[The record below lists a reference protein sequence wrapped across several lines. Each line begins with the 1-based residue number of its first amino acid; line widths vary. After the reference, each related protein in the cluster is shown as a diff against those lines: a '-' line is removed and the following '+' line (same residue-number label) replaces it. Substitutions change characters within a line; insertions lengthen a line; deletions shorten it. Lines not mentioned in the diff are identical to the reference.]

1 VSLEAIIIG
10 AGPSGMATAACLERE
25 KIRYALIDKSTAVG
39 ASWRGH
45 YERLHLHTVK
55 ELSHLPYASFPR
67 EYPRYVARAQFV
79 EYLESYARQFN
90 LRPELGQEV
99 RSARREE
106 DQWIVETDR
115 RTYTAKRLIV
125 ATGYSRKPKMPTWPG
140 QERFRGELIHS
151 SRYRSGSDYKDK
163 RALVVGMGNSGAEIA
178 LDLVEQGAIEP
189 AISVRSPTHVVPR
202 DLYGIPAQWTGLML
216 SKLPRK
222 VADAIGVRA
231 AEQYFGDLSRY
242 GIHRPRL
249 GPISQVVEKGRIP
262 VIDVGTID
270 AIKSNKLSVYPGI
283 ECFEEETV
291 VFTDGKRR
299 LFDLVVLAT
308 GYEAALDDFLA
319 CAKEVTD
326 DRGYPKV
333 HGAESAVP
341 GLYFLGF
348 RNPPTG
354 QLRDINLEARAITA
368 HIQSTMDPGGG

>member
-1 VSLEAIIIG
+1 MTLDAIIIG
-10 AGPSGMATAACLERE
+10 AGPSGLATAACFERE
-25 KIRYALIDKSTAVG
+25 KIRYALIDRSTAIG
-39 ASWRGH
+39 ASWRAH

-55 ELSHLPYASFPR
+55 EMSNLPYEPFPKD
-67 EYPRYVARAQFV
+67 YPRYVPRALFV
-79 EYLESYARQFN
+79 EYLEDYARQFN

-99 RSARREE
+99 KSARREK
-106 DQWIVETDR
+106 DDWIVETQDR
-115 RTYTAKRLIV
+115 VYVGKRLVV
-125 ATGYSRKPKMPTWPG
+125 ATGYNRKPKIPAWPG
-140 QERFRGELIHS
+140 QERYRGELIHS

-202 DLYGIPAQWTGLML
+202 DLYGIPAQWTGLL
-216 SKLPRK
+216 LAKLPIK
-222 VADAIGVRA
+222 VADAIGSRA

-242 GIHRPRL
+242 GIHRPKM
-249 GPISQVVEKGRIP
+249 GPISQVVQKGRVP

-308 GYEAALDDFLA
+308 GYDAAIADFLT
-319 CAKEVTD
+319 CAADVTD
-326 DRGYPKV
+326 PRGYPKI
-333 HGAESAVP
+333 HGAESEVH
-341 GLYFLGF
+341 GLYFLGY

-354 QLRDINLEARAITA
+354 QLRDINIEARAIAAAIAAEKT
-368 HIQSTMDPGGG
+368 